1 MAVRFTKN
9 SLANPGIVT
18 LFISD
23 VLAKLLTIGIYCYLQ
38 VPTEIPV
45 EETEVRGPSKAD
57 MDKLIGVMAMS
68 GAATWLTT
76 NLCYS

>member
-1 MAVRFTKN
+1 MAVRFPKN

-23 VLAKLLTIGIYCYLQ
+23 VLAKLLTIGIYCYVL
-38 VPTEIPV
+38 VSTESEV
-45 EETEVRGPSKAD
+45 EGPSKAN
-57 MDKLIGVMAMS
+57 MESLIAVMALS